1 MHSKQTHRRLYLPA
15 VCSFPRGSSQW
26 QDKLA
31 HTEASHKHSAV
42 TTYLPPALSRE
53 SKEEVNI
60 YVCDSHGSM
69 SIFFPFNMGSPPPLY
84 CYVFYSL
91 QNDRCVFKRQFKNIT
106 GNGLNTKLICFRL
119 SGSSVRKCS
128 KGPVYQVLLKKCC
141 QKLSASLKLPVCS
154 LGLWIRPS
162 ELKPINKQT
171 IESKNKTP
179 HKLSGYFGKIEQTGI
194 DNGVTFK
201 YSWGTQFDECCEN
214 KLHPPIFFHREE
226 LGSHSEKK
234 WMSLG

>member
-15 VCSFPRGSSQW
+15 VCNFPRGSSQW

-69 SIFFPFNMGSPPPLY
+69 SIFFPFNMGGLSPPLY

-162 ELKPINKQT
+162 ELKPINKPL
-171 IESKNKTP
+171 KVKTKP
-179 HKLSGYFGKIEQTGI
+179 LTNFQVI
-194 DNGVTFK
+194 
-201 YSWGTQFDECCEN
+201 
-214 KLHPPIFFHREE
+214 L
-226 LGSHSEKK
+226 EK
-234 WMSLG
+234 